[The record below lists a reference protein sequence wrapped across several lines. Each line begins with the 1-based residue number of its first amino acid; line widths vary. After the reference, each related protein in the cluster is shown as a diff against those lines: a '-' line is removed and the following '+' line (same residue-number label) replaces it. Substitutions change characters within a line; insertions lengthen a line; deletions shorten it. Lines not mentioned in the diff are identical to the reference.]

1 MEDANLERC
10 ALTALETLAG
20 MPAAPYYE
28 QAGASY
34 VRSVCDKARLETE
47 VDPHGNVLVSRPGTD
62 PGAPGMALVAHLDH
76 PGFEAQ
82 ESDGGAV
89 IAAALGGLGHAAYRP
104 GVGVLF
110 ITRDGRRVAGRIAEL
125 LSDRRPVRVRF
136 DVARDAVGELPCA
149 VVLDLPDFESDGD
162 LIRMR
167 AADDLAGCAA
177 SLAALL
183 HAAESPSPGAV
194 YGLFTR
200 AEEDGLIGA
209 RLAAADGLLPVG
221 TVIVSVES
229 SHALSGAEIGGGPV
243 IRVGDRIT
251 TFDGSAEAHLQA
263 AAERL
268 RKADVEFQF
277 QRQLMGGGVCE
288 ASAFAAFG
296 YAVTGLAFPLGNY
309 HNGLYENVVEAEYI
323 DRRDFIA
330 GARLLAEALEH
341 AGAEASPAN
350 KDRLR
355 RRPDDQARRLSES
368 S

>member
-1 MEDANLERC
+1 
-10 ALTALETLAG
+10 
-20 MPAAPYYE
+20 
-28 QAGASY
+28 
-34 VRSVCDKARLETE
+34 
-47 VDPHGNVLVSRPGTD
+47 
-62 PGAPGMALVAHLDH
+62 
-76 PGFEAQ
+76 
-82 ESDGGAV
+82 
-89 IAAALGGLGHAAYRP
+89 
-104 GVGVLF
+104 
-110 ITRDGRRVAGRIAEL
+110 
-125 LSDRRPVRVRF
+125 
-136 DVARDAVGELPCA
+136 
-149 VVLDLPDFESDGD
+149 
-162 LIRMR
+162 MR